1 MEKEILRLLT
11 KNARM
16 SVEEIADRLSTD
28 SESVAATIKKLEDN
42 NVIKGYIIVVN
53 EEELE
58 EHQVKAMIEVK
69 VTPDRSQGF
78 DNVAKRISKFPE
90 VTNVYLVSGGYDLRI
105 EVVGQNLQEVAL
117 FVSSKLSTID
127 GVIST
132 VTHFLLKK
140 YKQAGVIIHNE
151 EENERLKISP

>member
-1 MEKEILRLLT
+1 MEKEILRLLV

-16 SVEEIADRLSTD
+16 SVEEMAERLGTD
-28 SESVAATIKKLEDN
+28 GKTVAATIEKLEKN
-42 NVIKGYIIVVN
+42 NVVKGYTAVIN
-53 EEELE
+53 DEELE
-58 EHQVKAMIEVK
+58 EHQVRAMIEVK
-69 VTPDRSQGF
+69 VTPDRDRGF
-78 DNVAKRISKFPE
+78 DSVAKRISKFPE
-90 VTNVYLVSGGYDLRI
+90 VSNVYLVSGGYDLRV
-105 EVVGQNLQEVAL
+105 EVVGQNLQSVAL

-151 EENERLKISP
+151 EENERLKVSP

>member
-28 SESVAATIKKLEDN
+28 SESVATIIKKLEDDN
-42 NVIKGYIIVVN
+42 IIKGYIVVVN